1 MSIPKDLSEWNE
13 EEMVK
18 YAEELGKRLAIGV
31 HKSCN
36 TVVEKTNNMKRC
48 PKCNRPV
55 KDKDILTVTA
65 SQLRNVFSDINR
77 IRMDWRA
84 EKLDDKAL
92 ISRLILLKPKL
103 AYAARYEGVKK
114 LLKKDFED
122 AIEGVVSSSK
132 KKKAANN
139 FFRFVESIVA
149 YHKYYG
155 GS

>member
-1 MSIPKDLSEWNE
+1 MSIPKDLSEWKE
-13 EEMVK
+13 EDMVK

-36 TVVEKTNNMKRC
+36 TVVEKTNNKKRC

-55 KDKDILTVTA
+55 KDKDILTVTT

-77 IRMDWRA
+77 IRMEWKFGELKED
-84 EKLDDKAL
+84 
-92 ISRLILLKPKL
+92 RLPKELVLLKPKL
-103 AYAARYEGVKK
+103 AYAAGRHRNVEE
-114 LLKKDFED
+114 LKKELEE
-122 AIEGVVSSSK
+122 AIDKVATSSNVK
-132 KKKAANN
+132 VAGDN

>member
-18 YAEELGKRLAIGV
+18 YAEELGRKFA
-31 HKSCN
+31 K
-36 TVVEKTNNMKRC
+36 EKKIT
-48 PKCNRPV
+48 
-55 KDKDILTVTA
+55 T

-77 IRMDWRA
+77 IRMEWKFGELKED
-84 EKLDDKAL
+84 
-92 ISRLILLKPKL
+92 RLPKELVLLKPKL
-103 AYAARYEGVKK
+103 AYAAGRHRNVEE
-114 LLKKDFED
+114 LKKELEE
-122 AIEGVVSSSK
+122 AIDKVAKSSNVK
-132 KKKAANN
+132 VAGDN